1 MPDYLALLGCG
12 EQVELLGRAL
22 GDVTALL
29 LELSQNAANSR
40 VGVLA
45 IVNRVL
51 RILGD
56 GEIEVE
62 LHLRCGLAEIEE
74 ETHRVYRYLF
84 EQVDEGYRLAGALG
98 HTHDFAVS
106 RQANEL
112 HEDYVELVAV
122 ETYRVKCA
130 LHSGDM
136 TVVVC
141 APDIY
146 RPVKLSDGELVAVIC
161 DIRREIGRVAVLA
174 DEHIVLETELV
185 DLLLRFALGEQAL
198 CLNLD
203 VLVPQRAV
211 KLVGESL
218 FFEQLYC
225 VAKLRAVV
233 QGALLEPCVV
243 FYSVF

>member
-1 MPDYLALLGCG
+1 MPDYLTLLGRG
-12 EQVELLGRAL
+12 EQIELLGRAL

-29 LELSQNAANSR
+29 LEFSQYAANSR

-45 IVNRVL
+45 VVNGVLRVL
-51 RILGD
+51 GYC
-56 GEIEVE
+56 EIEVE

-84 EQVDEGYRLAGALG
+84 EQVNERYRLAGTLG
-98 HTHDFAVS
+98 HTHDFTVS
-106 RQANEL
+106 RQAHEL
-112 HEDYVELVAV
+112 HENYVEPVAV
-122 ETYRVKCA
+122 KTQRVERA

-136 TVVVC
+136 AVVVC
-141 APDIY
+141 APDVDS
-146 RPVKLSDGELVAVIC
+146 PVEFSDGELVAVIG

-174 DEHIVLETELV
+174 DENIVLETELV

-203 VLVPQRAV
+203 VLVPQRTV

>member
-1 MPDYLALLGCG
+1 MPDYLTLLGCG
-12 EQVELLGRAL
+12 EQVELLGRAF
-22 GDVTALL
+22 GDFNALL
-29 LELSQNAANSR
+29 LELSQDAANSR

-45 IVNRVL
+45 VVNGVL

-84 EQVDEGYRLAGALG
+84 EQVDKGYRLAGTLG
-98 HTHDFAVS
+98 HAHDFAVS
-106 RQANEL
+106 RQAHEL
-112 HEDYVELVAV
+112 HENYVEPVAV
-122 ETYRVKCA
+122 ETYRVECA
-130 LHSGDM
+130 LHSGNM

-146 RPVKLSDGELVAVIC
+146 RPVKFSDGELVAVIC

-174 DEHIVLETELV
+174 DKNIVLETELV

-203 VLVPQRAV
+203 VLVPQRTV